1 MPETVTTSLLRN
13 PSIKCGLMLPTHAP
27 REKPL
32 DAGLIAAT
40 AEWAEASGFDALW
53 TGDHIVH
60 PWQFMESLISLAFVA
75 ARTKAIGIG
84 TCVLLFPMRQLSV
97 VAAQISTL
105 AILSG
110 GRLRLGIGIGG
121 EWPREWQAAGVP
133 LKERGAR
140 LDEALPL
147 LQRLLAGEVV
157 TAEGRFNSFC
167 DVSVSPVPPPVPT
180 YLAGR
185 ADVALARV
193 GRLADGWL
201 GFFVTPN
208 GFRRDSAVIDIAREQ
223 AGRASLPFER
233 GMLLNF
239 HLDTQEAAMTRALE
253 LNLGF
258 PKELQLEG
266 NDEQLKR
273 LGLVGTPED
282 VGARMQEY
290 IDAGCTT
297 FAVSPMEKEN
307 DAYQRQVRR
316 FASEV
321 LPRLKSATIVVD
333 RAV

>member
-1 MPETVTTSLLRN
+1 MNGLSRSSP
-13 PSIKCGLMLPTHAP
+13 IQCGLMLPTHAP

-32 DAGLIAAT
+32 DVGLIAAT
-40 AEWAEASGFDALW
+40 AEWAEASGFDAVW

-60 PWQFMESLISLAFVA
+60 PWHFMESLISLAFVA
-75 ARTKAIGIG
+75 ARTQTIGIG
-84 TCVLLFPMRQLSV
+84 TSVLVLPMRQLSV
-97 VAAQISTL
+97 VAAQVATL
-105 AILSG
+105 ANLSG

-121 EWPREWQAAGVP
+121 EYPREWQAAGVP

-140 LDEALPL
+140 LDEAVPL

-157 TAEGRFNSFC
+157 TVEGRFNSFS
-167 DVSVSPVPPPVPT
+167 DVSVSPVPPPVPI

-185 ADVALARV
+185 AEVALARV

-208 GFRRDSAVIDIAREQ
+208 GFRRDGAVIDTAREQ

-233 GMLLNF
+233 GMLLHF
-239 HLDTQEAAMTRALE
+239 HLDTQAAAMTRALE

-258 PKELQLEG
+258 PKELQLAG

-282 VGARMQEY
+282 VVARMQEY

-297 FAVSPMEKEN
+297 FAVSPIEKEN
-307 DAYQRQVRR
+307 GAYQRQVRR

-321 LPRLKSATIVVD
+321 LPRLKSG
-333 RAV
+333 RGG

>member
-1 MPETVTTSLLRN
+1 MPDTVITSLLQN
-13 PSIKCGLMLPTHAP
+13 PPIQCGLMLPTHAP

-32 DAGLIAAT
+32 DVGLLAAT

-53 TGDHIVH
+53 AGDHIVH

-75 ARTKAIGIG
+75 ARTKTIGVG

-157 TAEGRFNSFC
+157 TAEGRFNSFSA
-167 DVSVSPVPPPVPT
+167 VSLSPVPPPVPI

-185 ADVALARV
+185 ADVALSRV

-208 GFRRDSAVIDIAREQ
+208 GFRRDSAVIDTAREQ
-223 AGRASLPFER
+223 AGRANRPFER

-253 LNLGF
+253 LNFGF
-258 PKELQLEG
+258 PKELQLAG

-282 VGARMQEY
+282 VVARMQEY

-297 FAVSPMEKEN
+297 FSVSPIEKEN

-321 LPRLKSATIVVD
+321 LPRLNGRGGQT
-333 RAV
+333 